1 MFDTIRKILGV
12 YPEAKIWCV
21 RCSDKTLSWRNGYKE
36 METRGGKRTRITG
49 TCKDCGADTSQFVA
63 MELQ

>member
-12 YPEAKIWCV
+12 YPEANIWCV
-21 RCSDKTLSWRNGYKE
+21 RCSNKTLSWRKGYE
-36 METRGGKRTRITG
+36 EIETRGGKRTRITG